1 MRQKVEGR
9 GESQLLDHQ
18 ILEPALG
25 LANSAFQTVAA
36 PKVKL
41 QLVQDPPPRDYPA
54 GPGLRLHAASARG
67 PGVSP
72 GVGTRTPP
80 PPAPLPQLRVPLW
93 QLTPGAAK
101 KNNK

>member
-9 GESQLLDHQ
+9 GESLFLTAWTTV
-18 ILEPALG
+18 ILSQFWG
-25 LANSAFQTVAA
+25 LSNSAFQTVAA

-41 QLVQDPPPRDYPA
+41 QLVQDPPRRDCPA
-54 GPGLRLHAASARG
+54 GPGLRLHAASTRG

-72 GVGTRTPP
+72 GVGTRPH
-80 PPAPLPQLRVPLW
+80 LPKLRVHLW

-101 KNNK
+101 KINK